1 MRKSILFLTSAAVSL
16 TLAFSACSS
25 SDGKPVE
32 APPVV
37 ASVTL
42 NKSELKL
49 ALGRTETLTP
59 TVSPAEAPDRA
70 VAWQSSDTDVA
81 EVSFSGAITA
91 KSTGKATITV
101 TTLVGNRTAS
111 CEVTV
116 IPVPVSSVALNE
128 TAITL
133 FPGGRHLLT
142 ATVLPQDAANK
153 NVTWYSSNTAVT
165 VSNGLVTA
173 YSDWWSSAVITVTTE
188 DGGKTDTC
196 FVTLTS
202 APPPSTTITDVMLN
216 KNAIYLVPGAT
227 SALSATVLP
236 AAAPNK
242 AVVWSSSDNNI
253 ATVTQDGLVT
263 AIAAGA
269 ANITASSAEGNK
281 TANCAVTVQPRP
293 VAGDVFVAG
302 FVYNEFGIRNATL
315 WRNGE
320 IYHQIVENHSV
331 FNSVYVFEGDLYV
344 CGREDNDVKLWKNCE
359 ELSLVTA
366 AGNPAYSNL
375 SITLSS
381 VFVYEGDVYC
391 SGYEFKENGI
401 YVAKVWKNG
410 RVANLSDG
418 SVEAQAFSVFVS
430 DGDVYVA
437 GYEFRKPFG
446 TGADAIIWKNGEPII
461 LSEELI
467 EAQAKSVFVSGGDVY
482 AAGEGWVDYYD
493 DDYGPVV
500 VLTAMYWKNGET
512 IILKEVKDPNF
523 YTARGG
529 FVFVQGDDVYV
540 AGLDFEW
547 EYVVDAG
554 VEVHAGF
561 VTVWKNGEPIRFSHD
576 VIVSTYI
583 ESLFVTADGDVYV
596 AGTQPKTNFLG
607 DNYCATLWKNGETIR
622 LSDGSTEAA
631 AYSVFVAE

>member
-1 MRKSILFLTSAAVSL
+1 MRKSILLLTSAAVSL
-16 TLAFSACSS
+16 MLAFSACSS

-91 KSTGKATITV
+91 KSTGKATVTV

-116 IPVPVSSVALNE
+116 IPVPVSSVVLNE

-216 KNAIYLVPGAT
+216 KNAIYLIPGAT

-263 AIAAGA
+263 AIAPGA

-281 TANCAVTVQPRP
+281 TATCAVTVQPKP

-302 FVYNEFGIRNATL
+302 FVYNEFGIPNATL

-320 IYHQIVENHSV
+320 IYHQIVENDSV

-344 CGREDNDVKLWKNCE
+344 CGHESYDPKLWKNCE
-359 ELSLVTA
+359 GLILETA
-366 AGNPAYSNL
+366 SNKVL
-375 SITLSS
+375 TS

-391 SGYEFKENGI
+391 SGNTWNENGNQ
-401 YVAKVWKNG
+401 VATVWKNG
-410 RVANLSDG
+410 RAASLSDG
-418 SVEAQAFSVFVS
+418 LSESRAFSVFVS

-437 GYEFRKPFG
+437 GYENRIPFG

-467 EAQAKSVFVSGGDVY
+467 EAHSMSVFVSGGDVY

-512 IILKEVKDPNF
+512 IILKEVKDPN
-523 YTARGG
+523 YIAARGG

-540 AGLDFEW
+540 AGTDKGYMDDEDG
-547 EYVVDAG
+547 YQYNA
-554 VEVHAGF
+554 AI
-561 VTVWKNGEPIRFSHD
+561 VTVWKNGETIRLSDDF
-576 VIVSTYI
+576 IVDTNV

-596 AGTQPKTNFLG
+596 AGTQKKTNYVV
-607 DNYCATLWKNGETIR
+607 DNTCATLWKNGETIR
-622 LSDGSTEAA
+622 LSDGSTDAA
-631 AYSVFVAE
+631 AYSVFVVE